1 MPVASSHAPLTASV
15 IPRQATDYS
24 LRLPQ
29 GWRITIS
36 EQDRNWI
43 GRALF
48 IAKGKLTSNLKLW
61 WYPPPR
67 VVSPVARPSPD
78 EYFQKPLFLWMPRK
92 LWAYNFYCPNCG
104 PRRSLTS
111 KGVYRRCRKV
121 VGVKEDYYLACE
133 YMECKACSS
142 AFLAWDER
150 MLNQLSAGVR
160 AQFPAVLTHK
170 YACDV
175 AVVSLLRGR
184 TLGNSPTALRNSLC
198 ELHSEEWLR
207 KQVSYLSEC
216 QRHQSGLKGFIQQQN
231 PQYEEVPPFPA
242 FPKAQYFL
250 AVYVRD
256 VYRRLP
262 ILLAEATSTCG
273 SIIKIDSTYK
283 VCKKL
288 QGSDAHS
295 ANMAT
300 NVGNERGEILQCV
313 LTTSEGAD
321 SLQALADGLMERY
334 EKHQQ
339 PHPLILYTDRDCCSS
354 TGRSKFL
361 ELFGRWSNLQVR
373 LDIWHFFRRLGLGC
387 TSESHPLYGT
397 FMSQLS
403 SCVFEWDAED
413 YQLLLRAKEA
423 ELIAAGMQ
431 HPSGTGVRKAITKEE
446 LARHCRRRTRGV
458 DRTIDLLEALL
469 LSLSSA
475 TDTLGN
481 PLLRENIEDIWMEQK
496 KHVGCIQDPPDV
508 CLYTITGH
516 LMKGGVKL
524 PVFRCARGTTSLE
537 SFHSHLVKFI
547 PGTSASAV
555 NFQAYLLDGI
565 TRWNAARA
573 KEASMAP
580 TGIGWALYIMIYI
593 IKKHVYA
600 YRTR

>member
-1 MPVASSHAPLTASV
+1 MPVASSHAPLTASD

-24 LRLPQ
+24 LRLPK

-43 GRALF
+43 GRDLF
-48 IAKGKLTSNLKLW
+48 VAKKENNNLTPKLKLW

-67 VVSPVARPSPD
+67 ATSVARPSPG
-78 EYFQKPLFLWMPRK
+78 EYFRKPLFLWMPRR

-104 PRRSLTS
+104 PNRSLTS

-121 VGVKEDYYLACE
+121 VGIKEDYYLACE
-133 YMECKACSS
+133 YLECKACSS
-142 AFLAWDER
+142 AFLTWGER
-150 MLNQLSAGVR
+150 MLDQLSAGVR

-175 AVVSLLRGR
+175 AVVSLLRDR

-207 KQVSYLSEC
+207 KQVSYLSDC
-216 QRHQSGLKGFIQQQN
+216 QRHRSGLQGFVQQQN
-231 PQYEEVPPFPA
+231 LQYEEVPPFPS
-242 FPKAQYFL
+242 FPKARYFL
-250 AVYVRD
+250 AAYVRD

-262 ILLAEATSTCG
+262 TLLAEATSTCG

-313 LTTSEGAD
+313 LTTSEGVD
-321 SLQALADGLMERY
+321 SLQALAGGLMERY
-334 EKHQQ
+334 EKHHQ
-339 PHPLILYTDRDCCSS
+339 PHPLVLYTDRDCCSS
-354 TGRSKFL
+354 TGTSKLL
-361 ELFGRWSNLQVR
+361 ELFGRWPNLQVR
-373 LDIWHFFRRLGLGC
+373 LDIWHFLRRLGLGC

-397 FMSQLS
+397 FMAQLS
-403 SCVFEWDAED
+403 SCVFEWDPED

-431 HPSGTGVRKAITKEE
+431 HPSNTGVRKAITKDE

-481 PLLRENIEDIWMEQK
+481 PLLRENIADIWMEQK
-496 KHVGCIQDPPDV
+496 KHVECIQDPPDV

-516 LMKGGVKL
+516 LVKGGVKL

-573 KEASMAP
+573 KAASMVP
-580 TGIGWALYIMIYI
+580 TGD
-593 IKKHVYA
+593 
-600 YRTR
+600 